1 MFGKDSESS
10 KMETG
15 SEEWSRDVI
24 NRLAFAAV
32 NEQRRTRRW
41 NIFFKVLL
49 ALYLLALL
57 ILYMP
62 TDWDQLGK
70 VSEKHT
76 ALVELKGVIS
86 DSTEAS
92 ADTVIK
98 GLRNA
103 FEDENTAGVILRAN
117 SPGGS
122 PVQSGYIYKEIKRL
136 RELHPDTPLYAVVT
150 DVCAS
155 GCYYVVS
162 AADDIYVDEAS
173 IIGSIGVRMDSFGFV
188 DTMKKLGVER
198 RLYTA
203 GESKGFLDP
212 FTPQK
217 PDDVEHVKL
226 LLDSIHQQFIN
237 AVQQGRGERLH
248 ENDKLFTGLVW
259 TGEEGIPM
267 GLADEI
273 GSSSYVARE
282 VIGVEEIIDFTE
294 KPDFFKRLS
303 DRIGVAM
310 VKGMNEM
317 FANGAGSVR

>member
-1 MFGKDSESS
+1 MFGKESESS
-10 KMETG
+10 KAEMG
-15 SEEWSRDVI
+15 SDEWNRDVI

-32 NEQRRTRRW
+32 DEQRRTRRW

-49 ALYLLALL
+49 ACYLLALL

-62 TDWDQLGK
+62 TDWDELGK
-70 VSEKHT
+70 VADKHT
-76 ALVELKGVIS
+76 ALVDLRGVIS
-86 DSTEAS
+86 DSSEAS

-98 GLRNA
+98 GLRKA
-103 FEDENTAGVILRAN
+103 FEDEKTAGVILRAN

-136 RELHPDTPLYAVVT
+136 RELHPDTPMYAVVT
-150 DVCAS
+150 DMCAS
-155 GCYYVVS
+155 GCYYVAS
-162 AADDIYVDEAS
+162 AADDIYVDESS

-188 DTMKKLGVER
+188 DSMEKLGVER

-203 GESKGFLDP
+203 GKSKGFLDP
-212 FTPQK
+212 FTPSK
-217 PDDVEHVKL
+217 SADVEHVKL
-226 LLDSIHQQFIN
+226 LLDSIHQQFIS
-237 AVQQGRGERLH
+237 AVKEGRGDRLKDN
-248 ENDKLFTGLVW
+248 ESLFTGLVW

-282 VIGVEEIIDFTE
+282 VIGVEDIVEFTE

-310 VKGMNEM
+310 AKGMSEL
-317 FANGAGSVR
+317 FANGVGSVR

>member
-1 MFGKDSESS
+1 MFGKESESS
-10 KMETG
+10 KTETG

-57 ILYMP
+57 VLYMP
-62 TDWDQLGK
+62 TDWDELGK

-76 ALVELKGVIS
+76 ALVDLKGVIS

-92 ADTVIK
+92 ADSVIK

-103 FEDENTAGVILRAN
+103 FEDENSAGVILRAN

-122 PVQSGYIYKEIKRL
+122 PVQSGYMYKEIKRL

-162 AADDIYVDEAS
+162 AADEIYVDEAS

-217 PDDVEHVKL
+217 SADVEHVKL
-226 LLDSIHQQFIN
+226 LLDSIHTQFIT

-248 ENDKLFTGLVW
+248 DNDKLFTGLVW
-259 TGEEGIPM
+259 TGEDSIPM
-267 GLADEI
+267 GLADKI

-282 VIGVEEIIDFTE
+282 VIGEEDIVEFTE

-310 VKGMNEM
+310 VKGMSES
-317 FANGAGSVR
+317 FTYGVGSVR

>member
-1 MFGKDSESS
+1 MFGKESES
-10 KMETG
+10 KAEMG
-15 SEEWSRDVI
+15 SDEWNRDVI

-32 NEQRRTRRW
+32 DEQRRTRRW

-49 ALYLLALL
+49 ACYLLLLL

-62 TDWDQLGK
+62 TDWDKIGK
-70 VSEKHT
+70 LPDKHT
-76 ALVELKGVIS
+76 ALVDLKGVIS
-86 DSTEAS
+86 DTSKAS
-92 ADTVIK
+92 ADTVIE

-103 FEDENTAGVILRAN
+103 FEDENTKGIILRAN

-136 RELHPDTPLYAVVT
+136 RELHPDTPIYAVVT

-155 GCYYVVS
+155 GCYYVAS
-162 AADDIYVDEAS
+162 AADDIYVDESS

-188 DTMKKLGVER
+188 DTMEKLGVER

-203 GESKGFLDP
+203 GKSKGFLDP
-212 FTPQK
+212 FTPSK
-217 PDDVEHVKL
+217 PADVEHVKL
-226 LLDSIHQQFIN
+226 LLDSIHQQFIS
-237 AVQQGRGERLH
+237 AVKEGRGDRLKDS
-248 ENDKLFTGLVW
+248 EGLFTGLVW

-267 GLADEI
+267 GLVDEI

-282 VIGVEEIIDFTE
+282 VIGAEDIVEFTA
-294 KPDFFKRLS
+294 KPDLFERLS

-310 VKGMNEM
+310 AKGMSEL
-317 FANGAGSVR
+317 FANGVGAVH

>member
-1 MFGKDSESS
+1 MLGKKSDSS
-10 KMETG
+10 KADMG

-24 NRLAFAAV
+24 NRLAFSALD
-32 NEQRRTRRW
+32 EQRRTRRW

-57 ILYMP
+57 LLYMP
-62 TDWDQLGK
+62 QDWGELSK
-70 VSEKHT
+70 VTEKHT
-76 ALVELKGVIS
+76 ALVDLRGVIA
-86 DSTEAS
+86 DKAEAS
-92 ADTVIK
+92 ADTVIS
-98 GLRNA
+98 GLRSA
-103 FEDENTAGVILRAN
+103 FEDDNTKGIILRAN

-122 PVQSGYIYKEIKRL
+122 PVQSGYIYREIKRL

-162 AADDIYVDEAS
+162 AADEIYVDGAS
-173 IIGSIGVRMDSFGFV
+173 IVGSIGVRMDSFGFV
-188 DTMKKLGVER
+188 DTMEKLGVER

-212 FTPQK
+212 FLPSK
-217 PDDVEHVKL
+217 PEDVEHVNV
-226 LLDSIHQQFIN
+226 LLDSIHQQFID
-237 AVQQGRGERLH
+237 AVREGRGDRLQ
-248 ENDKLFTGLVW
+248 ESPDLYTGLVW
-259 TGEEGIPM
+259 TGDESVPM
-267 GLADEI
+267 GLADKI

-282 VIGVEEIIDFTE
+282 VIGAEDIVEFTE

-310 VKGMNEM
+310 AKGLGQQLNSG
-317 FANGAGSVR
+317 FSGVH